1 MSKDIKKSLDYED
14 IPCNL
19 NQKQN
24 INEIKELYKG
34 YGLEKYFR
42 ILYKE
47 ENNNDNKKNMER
59 NERH

>member
-1 MSKDIKKSLDYED
+1 MSKDIKKGLDYED

-24 INEIKELYKG
+24 INEIKELYKE

-47 ENNNDNKKNMER
+47 GNNNDKYKEGK
-59 NERH
+59 

>member
-24 INEIKELYKG
+24 INEIKKLYKG

-47 ENNNDNKKNMER
+47 GL
-59 NERH
+59 

>member
-1 MSKDIKKSLDYED
+1 MSKDIKKGLDYED

-24 INEIKELYKG
+24 INEIKELYKE

-47 ENNNDNKKNMER
+47 GNNEVKHKR
-59 NERH
+59 